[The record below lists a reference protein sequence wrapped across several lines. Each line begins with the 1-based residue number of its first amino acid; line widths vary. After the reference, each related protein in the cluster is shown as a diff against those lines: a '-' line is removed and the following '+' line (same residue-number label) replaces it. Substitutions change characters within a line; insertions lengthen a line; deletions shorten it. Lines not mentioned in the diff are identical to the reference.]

1 MCNIVF
7 MDIVNLPIQF
17 VVYCIICICSDHVVL
32 ATYVYILVRA
42 PLTMGLLCRYNYY
55 NYLLDY
61 DYSYTIISFESLTI
75 DYIIATY
82 VTQIIIIL
90 LYCYPLTTTIE

>member
-1 MCNIVF
+1 MYNIVF
-7 MDIVNLPIQF
+7 MDIVNLSIQF
-17 VVYCIICICSDHVVL
+17 VVYCIICIRSDYVVL

-42 PLTMGLLCRYNYY
+42 PLTMGLLCGYNYY

-61 DYSYTIISFESLTI
+61 DYSLTI

-82 VTQIIIIL
+82 VTQIIIL
-90 LYCYPLTTTIE
+90 LSTHNNY